1 MGFIEDLLT
10 RRHSFILPE
19 SKWELL
25 AVCRAGL
32 FSLRL
37 CRPASPPP
45 TLTAAASSDLTVQQ
59 LSMLEQPTVTMTS
72 GNDNREKIDFQQTII
87 DFQEKT
93 ILTSLKV
100 TVTSRRN
107 SAGILHGCL
116 RQDGEPSHTAR
127 NTPMYLRGENVTVIE
142 PHCLV
147 TIHQYV
153 HNIGLTAGHWSN
165 RSDTDPWT

>member
-1 MGFIEDLLT
+1 MGRPAGYRCMRFIEGLLT
-10 RRHSFILPE
+10 RPHSFISGE

-45 TLTAAASSDLTVQQ
+45 ALTASSDLTVQQ
-59 LSMLEQPTVTMTS
+59 PSMFEQPAVTLTS

-93 ILTSLKV
+93 ILTSLDAIYYKLLQALKYTVRQMPWCRTVQTLRHQSDSAKMSWVQSVLGPKCLDTVGNLSERIKV
-100 TVTSRRN
+100 
-107 SAGILHGCL
+107 
-116 RQDGEPSHTAR
+116 
-127 NTPMYLRGENVTVIE
+127 
-142 PHCLV
+142 
-147 TIHQYV
+147 
-153 HNIGLTAGHWSN
+153 
-165 RSDTDPWT
+165 